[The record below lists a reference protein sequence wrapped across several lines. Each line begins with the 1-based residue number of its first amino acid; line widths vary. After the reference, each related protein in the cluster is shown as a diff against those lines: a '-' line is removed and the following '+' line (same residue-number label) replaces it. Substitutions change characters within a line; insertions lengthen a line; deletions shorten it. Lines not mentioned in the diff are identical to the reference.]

1 MSTSRHLISLETAKK
16 FTKDFRDK
24 KKKILKDEYG
34 NKNTIPL
41 SETFDR
47 DAFDYILSQ
56 QGCVGIR
63 VYFGMNTEERVNLII
78 VGVNDKNE
86 DIVAAQTETGDVV
99 MMRTSDTDPIA
110 EQGDT
115 CPPSCPPPSGL

>member
-1 MSTSRHLISLETAKK
+1 MSSSRHLISFDTAKT

-24 KKKILKDEYG
+24 KKKILKEEYG
-34 NKNTIPL
+34 DKNTIPL

-63 VYFGMNTEERVNLII
+63 IYFGMNAEERVNLII

-86 DIVAAQTETGDVV
+86 DIVTVQTGDV
-99 MMRTSDTDPIA
+99 MMKTSDTDPIA
-110 EQGDT
+110 ENGEP
-115 CPPSCPPPSGL
+115 CPTSCPPPSGL